1 MHVFLDSLH
10 LFPSI
15 MLHRQK
21 VSYLTILLST
31 SRFAVKSMLFCI
43 GLYCDW
49 QKKKMGLLSPM
60 ITSEI
65 LWMNEQI
72 GNDWFTAGTSL
83 HVYEPRCEKTGLR
96 GFRPGPTQTGLY
108 SHRRWLE
115 A

>member
-1 MHVFLDSLH
+1 
-10 LFPSI
+10 

-21 VSYLTILLST
+21 VSYLIILLST
-31 SRFAVKSMLFCI
+31 RTVGLLSNVCVFMFCI

-65 LWMNEQI
+65 LWMKEHI

-83 HVYEPRCEKTGLR
+83 YEPGCEKTGLR
-96 GFRPGPTQTGLY
+96 GFGPGPTQTGLY